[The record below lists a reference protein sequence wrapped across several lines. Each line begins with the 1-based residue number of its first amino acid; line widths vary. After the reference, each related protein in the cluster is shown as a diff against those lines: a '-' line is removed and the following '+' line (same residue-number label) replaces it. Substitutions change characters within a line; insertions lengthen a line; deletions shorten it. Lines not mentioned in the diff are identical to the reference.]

1 MKTDA
6 QVREEV
12 ERELSG
18 DPRVEEGG
26 ISVTVARGIVSLTGT
41 VSSYARRQCAEEA
54 AHRVAG
60 VLDVA
65 NELRVQLPLGMIRA
79 DTDLAYAVRHA
90 LEWDVAVP
98 DEHIL
103 STVSGGWVTLE
114 GVVDAAH
121 EHDDAERAIHN
132 LVGVRGVTN
141 KIAFRTPRVE
151 PEVIRHQIVQ
161 ALERRADD
169 TADRVA
175 IAVRGTTAIVSGQ
188 VRSWAEKEAVLAAAR
203 VTPGVQGVEDKL
215 LIVPERDG
223 LTI

>member
-6 QVREEV
+6 QIREEV
-12 ERELSG
+12 ERELRG
-18 DPRVEEGG
+18 DPRVDAGG
-26 ISVTVARGIVSLTGT
+26 ISVTVARGIVSLSGVVT
-41 VSSYARRQCAEEA
+41 SYAQRQCAEEA
-54 AHRVAG
+54 AHRAAG

-79 DTDLAYAVRHA
+79 DPDLAYAVRHA

-103 STVSGGWVTLE
+103 STVSGGWITLE
-114 GVVDAAH
+114 GVVDTPR
-121 EHDDAERAIHN
+121 EREDAERAIHH

-141 KIAFRTPRVE
+141 KIAVRALKVE
-151 PEVIRHQIVQ
+151 PEVIRRQIVQ

-169 TADRVA
+169 SANRVA

-188 VRSWAEKEAVLAAAR
+188 VRSWAEKEAVLTAAQ

-215 LIVPERDG
+215 LIMPEPDG